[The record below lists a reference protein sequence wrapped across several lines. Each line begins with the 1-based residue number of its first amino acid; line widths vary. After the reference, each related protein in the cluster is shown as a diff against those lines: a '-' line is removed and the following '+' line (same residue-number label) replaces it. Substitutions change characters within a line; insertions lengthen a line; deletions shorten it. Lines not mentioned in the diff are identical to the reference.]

1 MATYEDISMAN
12 KTITPTDVKGKGYAE
27 VNQRIRAFRMVYPNG
42 CITTEIVSL
51 QNGMCVMKSTC
62 LDEEGKVLGVGHAY
76 EMEGSSFIN
85 KTSYIENCETSAV
98 GRALGM
104 AGFGIDVSICSAEEL
119 QNAILNQGDN
129 KKPRKTQKTQN
140 MPNEDPLI
148 DAKQAEQIAG
158 LANSKGISVDELC
171 KRAHIKN
178 LNEMRMSTWV
188 SATRWLNGV
197 TEGGA
202 A

>member
-62 LDEEGKVLGVGHAY
+62 FNEEGKVLGVGHAY

-119 QNAILNQGDN
+119 QNAILNQDDT

-148 DAKQAEQIAG
+148 DTKQAEQIAG

>member
-1 MATYEDISMAN
+1 MATYEDIRKAN
-12 KTITPTDVKGKGYAE
+12 AAITPTNIKGKDYAE
-27 VNQRIRAFRMVYPNG
+27 VNQRVTAFRMVYPTG

-51 QNGMCVMKSTC
+51 QNGVCVMKSTC
-62 LDEEGKVLGVGHAY
+62 IDDGGNVLGVGHAY
-76 EMEGSSFIN
+76 EKEDSSFIN

-104 AGFGIDVSICSAEEL
+104 AGFGIDASICSAEEL
-119 QNAILNQGDN
+119 QNAVLNQDN
-129 KKPRKTQKTQN
+129 KGGRRAKNNTAQ
-140 MPNEDPLI
+140 NEDPLI
-148 DAKQAEQIAG
+148 DTKQAEQIAG

-178 LNEMRMSTWV
+178 LNEMRMSTWA